1 MCIVDMEGIHEGLES
16 MSAFI
21 RSSPRD
27 SVISASSAGHSA
39 STEKLA
45 VSAWK
50 GVVCI
55 RHMYIPFG
63 PFRISTNYNSTSGDQ
78 IFLILYCLKSL

>member
-45 VSAWK
+45 VSVRGRVWSALHTCTYLL
-50 GVVCI
+50 GRLGSVLTIIVGE
-55 RHMYIPFG
+55 RA
-63 PFRISTNYNSTSGDQ
+63 
-78 IFLILYCLKSL
+78 